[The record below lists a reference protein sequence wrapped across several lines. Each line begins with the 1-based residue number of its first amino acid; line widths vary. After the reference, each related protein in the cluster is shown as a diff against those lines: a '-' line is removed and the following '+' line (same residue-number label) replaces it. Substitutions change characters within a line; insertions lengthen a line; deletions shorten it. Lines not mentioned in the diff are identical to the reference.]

1 MAETVDRTVRQ
12 PIVDTLEL
20 NYMPYAMSVIVSRA
34 IPEIDG
40 FKPSHRKLLYT
51 MYLMKLLGG
60 NRSKSANIV
69 GQTMKLNPHGDQAIY
84 ETMVRLTRGNE
95 ALLHPYIDS
104 KGNFGKTYSRDM
116 AFAAARYTEARLDPI
131 CNEIFG
137 GLDRDA
143 VDFVNNYDGTMQEPL
158 LLPTAFPAILVN
170 SNQGIAVGMASNIC
184 SFNLREVCAATVAY
198 LRDPAADLQAIMPA
212 PDFSTGGY
220 LISDAKSM
228 GEIYQTGRGGFRLRS
243 RYTYDK
249 KNNLIEINEIP
260 YSTTVEAIIDD
271 LSNLVRTGKVKEIN
285 DVRDETDLGG
295 LKITIDLKRST
306 DPEALMTKLF
316 KLTSLES
323 TFSCNFNLLINGTPR
338 TLGIRGI
345 IAEWISFRRVCVK
358 RENTYEL
365 QRKQERL
372 HLLQGLEIIL
382 LDIDKAIRIVRETE
396 KESEVV
402 PNLMAGFGIDEVQA
416 EYVAEIRLRQ
426 LNRQYILQRTKDIS
440 ALKAEIKR
448 LQKLIGDTA
457 LLDEVIISDLERIA
471 KDYGQ
476 DRRTELLNVKHVP
489 VLEETDLIEDY
500 NLRLFL
506 TEHGYV
512 KKIPLTSLRS
522 AGDLKTKA
530 EDQIILSQEG
540 HNKAEIIFISDQ
552 ASVYK
557 LRAYDMKDH
566 KPSDLGEYTPNLLEL
581 AEGEHIVYARMTDDY
596 AGDLL
601 FAFANGKIA
610 RIPLAAYE
618 TKTNRKKL
626 INAYSATSPL
636 VAVRYLPPETEEEL
650 VAISD
655 IRKAIVFNTDMIPLK
670 ATRTS
675 QGVQVLKSKKG
686 SVLTMLVT
694 LAESGI
700 AEPRYYRNKNLPA
713 VGTFLKDD
721 TLVDRQV
728 DLDSLLE

>member
-143 VDFVNNYDGTMQEPL
+143 VDFINNYDGTMQEPL
-158 LLPTAFPAILVN
+158 LLPAAFPSILVN

-184 SFNLREVCAATVAY
+184 SFNLREVCAATIAY

-228 GEIYQTGRGGFRLRS
+228 AAIYQTGRGGFRLRS

>member
-338 TLGIRGI
+338 TLGVRGI

-372 HLLQGLEIIL
+372 HVLQGLEIIL
-382 LDIDKAIRIVRETE
+382 LDIDKAIKIVRETE

-440 ALKAEIKR
+440 TLQAEIKR
-448 LQKLIGDTA
+448 LKKLIGDTA

-626 INAYSATSPL
+626 INAYSASSPL

>member
-12 PIVDTLEL
+12 HIVDTLEL

-143 VDFVNNYDGTMQEPL
+143 VDFINNYDGTMQEPL
-158 LLPTAFPAILVN
+158 LLPAAFPSILVN

-228 GEIYQTGRGGFRLRS
+228 AAIYQTGRGGFRLRS

-338 TLGIRGI
+338 TLGVRGI

-372 HLLQGLEIIL
+372 HVLQGLEIIL
-382 LDIDKAIRIVRETE
+382 LDIDKAIKIVRETE

-440 ALKAEIKR
+440 TLQAEIKR
-448 LQKLIGDTA
+448 LKKLIGDTT

-471 KDYGQ
+471 KVYGQ

-581 AEGEHIVYARMTDDY
+581 EDGEHIVYARMTDDY

-626 INAYSATSPL
+626 INAYSASSPL
-636 VAVRYLPPETEEEL
+636 VAVRYLPPETAEEL

-686 SVLTMLVT
+686 SVMTMLVS
-694 LAESGI
+694 LPESGI